1 MHQRLEDK
9 MAATTSWV
17 SYDNAPSFGVLQ
29 EDLPFVSLDLTNDI
43 KVVGL
48 KFHGSEID
56 YVDIFLQDKFADIY
70 YSDSTPNEYSVDLT
84 SKSISLEAAKFWTK
98 NVYAMATS
106 ADALSAAY
114 DNGTSGVGA
123 TLTNSGTQA
132 PLEIDGIKLSINDIV
147 FINYLSS
154 TNSAHYGIYTVTNL
168 GSDTT
173 DWVLTRT
180 EDTDSGKELLD
191 MVVVVTAGTSYA
203 GTNWKIDNTS
213 ITVGTTGLT
222 FTEITSTADLE
233 ANVTW
238 TELIAESAGSMVRFS
253 VNKTIDDRTL
263 RLDRKFEAYSY
274 KIALRLTTSLTNFQ
288 VRNWKLNTEFKTIV
302 PETSSRPVKIFSSPD
317 FPVLRQTMTVEY
329 YQPTTTSDNVTYS
342 TGKTWTSVDKIEV
355 FKQPIGGVITP
366 VSANTYVAN
375 GTLGTI
381 SFLVAQLSTDV
392 ITVTVSKPL
401 TTEQTTT
408 PI

>member
-1 MHQRLEDK
+1 

-17 SYDNAPSFGVLQ
+17 SYENEPSFGVLQ

-70 YSDSTPNEYSVDLT
+70 YSDATPNEYSVDLT
-84 SKSISLEAAKFWTK
+84 SKSISLEIAKFWTK
-98 NVYAMATS
+98 NVYVMATS
-106 ADALSAAY
+106 SDALSATY

-132 PLEIDGIKLSINDIV
+132 ALEIDGIKLSINDIV
-147 FINYLSS
+147 FIKYLSS

-191 MVVVVTAGTSYA
+191 MVVVVTVGTSYA

-222 FTEITSTADLE
+222 FTQITSTASLE
-233 ANVTW
+233 SNLTW
-238 TELIAESAGSMVRFS
+238 TELIAESGGSMVRFS
-253 VNKTIDDRTL
+253 VNKTSDDRTL

-274 KIALRLTTSLTNFQ
+274 KMALRLTTSLANFQ

-329 YQPTTTSDNVTYS
+329 YQPTTTSDNVTYT

-366 VSANTYVAN
+366 VSSNTYVAN

>member
-1 MHQRLEDK
+1 

-48 KFHGSEID
+48 KFHGSEVD

-84 SKSISLEAAKFWTK
+84 TKTISLQAAKFWTK

-106 ADALSAAY
+106 ADALSATY
-114 DNGTSGVGA
+114 NNGTAGVGA

-132 PLEIDGIKLSINDIV
+132 ALEIDGIKLSINDIV
-147 FINYLSS
+147 FIKYLSS

-173 DWVLTRT
+173 NWVLTRT
-180 EDTDSGKELLD
+180 EDTDAGKELLD
-191 MVVVVTAGTSYA
+191 MIVVVTAGTSNA
-203 GTNWKIDNTS
+203 GTNWKINNTS

-222 FTEITSTADLE
+222 FTQITSTADLE
-233 ANVTW
+233 SNVTW
-238 TELIAESAGSMVRFS
+238 TELIAESSGSMVRFS
-253 VNKTIDDRTL
+253 VNKTANDRTL
-263 RLDRKFEAYSY
+263 RLDRKFETYSY
-274 KIALRLTTSLTNFQ
+274 KIALRLTTSLANFQ
-288 VRNWKLNTEFKTIV
+288 VRNWKLNTEFKTII

-355 FKQPIGGVITP
+355 FKQPSGGVITP
-366 VSANTYVAN
+366 VSANAYVAN
-375 GTLGTI
+375 GMLGTI
-381 SFLVAQLSTDV
+381 SFLLAQLPTDT
-392 ITVTVSKPL
+392 ITVTISRPL

>member
-1 MHQRLEDK
+1 

-17 SYDNAPSFGVLQ
+17 SYENEPSFGVLQ

-70 YSDSTPNEYSVDLT
+70 YSDATPNEYSVDLT
-84 SKSISLEAAKFWTK
+84 SKSISLEIAKFWTK
-98 NVYAMATS
+98 NVYVMATS
-106 ADALSAAY
+106 ADALSATY

-132 PLEIDGIKLSINDIV
+132 ALEIDGIKLSINDIV
-147 FINYLSS
+147 FIKYLSS

-191 MVVVVTAGTSYA
+191 MVVVVTVGTSYA

-213 ITVGTTGLT
+213 ITVGATGLT
-222 FTEITSTADLE
+222 FTQITSTASLE
-233 ANVTW
+233 SNLTW
-238 TELIAESAGSMVRFS
+238 TELIAESGGSMVRFS
-253 VNKTIDDRTL
+253 VNKTSDDRTL

-274 KIALRLTTSLTNFQ
+274 KMALRLTTSLANFQ

-329 YQPTTTSDNVTYS
+329 YQPTTTSDNVTYT

-366 VSANTYVAN
+366 VSSNTYVAN

>member
-1 MHQRLEDK
+1 

-84 SKSISLEAAKFWTK
+84 LKSISLEAAKFWTK

-106 ADALSAAY
+106 ADALSATY
-114 DNGTSGVGA
+114 DNGASGVGA

-147 FINYLSS
+147 FIKYLSS

-173 DWVLTRT
+173 NWVLTRT

-203 GTNWKIDNTS
+203 GTNWKINNTS

-238 TELIAESAGSMVRFS
+238 TELIAESTGSMVRFS
-253 VNKTIDDRTL
+253 VNKTANDRTL

-274 KIALRLTTSLTNFQ
+274 KIALRLTTSLANFQ

-355 FKQPIGGVITP
+355 FKQSSGGAITP

-375 GTLGTI
+375 GMLGTI
-381 SFLVAQLSTDV
+381 SFLVAQLPTDT
-392 ITVTVSKPL
+392 ITVTISRPL

>member
-1 MHQRLEDK
+1 

-48 KFHGSEID
+48 KFHGSEVD

-84 SKSISLEAAKFWTK
+84 TKTISLQAAKFWTK

-106 ADALSAAY
+106 ADALSATY
-114 DNGTSGVGA
+114 DNGSSGVGA

-132 PLEIDGIKLSINDIV
+132 PLEIDGIKLSVNDIV
-147 FINYLSS
+147 FIKYLSS
-154 TNSAHYGIYTVTNL
+154 TTSAHYGVYTVTNL

-173 DWVLTRT
+173 NWILTRT
-180 EDTDSGKELLD
+180 EDTDAGKELLD
-191 MVVVVTAGTSYA
+191 MIVVVTAGTTYA
-203 GTNWKIDNTS
+203 GTNWKINNTS
-213 ITVGTTGLT
+213 ITVGSTGLT
-222 FTEITSTADLE
+222 FTQITSTAVLE
-233 ANVTW
+233 SNLTW
-238 TELIAESAGSMVRFS
+238 TELIAESSGSMVRFS
-253 VNKTIDDRTL
+253 VNKTANDRSL

-274 KIALRLTTSLTNFQ
+274 KIALRLTTSLANFQ

-329 YQPTTTSDNVTYS
+329 YQPTTTSDNVTYT

-355 FKQPIGGVITP
+355 FKQPSGGVITP
-366 VSANTYVAN
+366 VSANTYIAN
-375 GTLGTI
+375 GISGTI
-381 SFLVAQLSTDV
+381 SFLVAQLPTDT
-392 ITVTVSKPL
+392 ITITISRPL

>member
-1 MHQRLEDK
+1 

-132 PLEIDGIKLSINDIV
+132 ALEIDGIKLSINDIV

-173 DWVLTRT
+173 NWVLTRT

-191 MVVVVTAGTSYA
+191 MIVVVTAGTSYA

-381 SFLVAQLSTDV
+381 SFLVTQLPTDT
-392 ITVTVSKPL
+392 ITVTISRPL

>member
-1 MHQRLEDK
+1 

-17 SYDNAPSFGVLQ
+17 SYENEPSFGVLQ

-70 YSDSTPNEYSVDLT
+70 YSDATPNEYSVDLT
-84 SKSISLEAAKFWTK
+84 SKSISLEIAKFWTK
-98 NVYAMATS
+98 NVYVMATS
-106 ADALSAAY
+106 SDALSATY

-132 PLEIDGIKLSINDIV
+132 ALEIDGIKLSINDIV
-147 FINYLSS
+147 FIKYLSS

-191 MVVVVTAGTSYA
+191 MVVVVTVGTSYA
-203 GTNWKIDNTS
+203 GNNWKIDNTS

-222 FTEITSTADLE
+222 FTQITSTASLE
-233 ANVTW
+233 SNLTW
-238 TELIAESAGSMVRFS
+238 TELIAESGGSMVRFS
-253 VNKTIDDRTL
+253 VNKTSDDRTL

-274 KIALRLTTSLTNFQ
+274 KMALRLTTSLANFQ

-329 YQPTTTSDNVTYS
+329 YQPTTTSDNVTYT

-366 VSANTYVAN
+366 VSSNTYVAN

>member
-1 MHQRLEDK
+1 

-70 YSDSTPNEYSVDLT
+70 YSDATPNEYSVDLT

-98 NVYAMATS
+98 NAYAMATS
-106 ADALSAAY
+106 ADALSATY

-132 PLEIDGIKLSINDIV
+132 PLEIDGIKLSVNDIV

-154 TNSAHYGIYTVTNL
+154 TSNAHYGIYTVTNL

-173 DWVLTRT
+173 NWVLTRT
-180 EDTDSGKELLD
+180 EDTDAGKELLD
-191 MVVVVTAGTSYA
+191 MVVVVTAGTANA

-213 ITVGTTGLT
+213 ITVGSTGLT

-233 ANVTW
+233 SNLTW
-238 TELIAESAGSMVRFS
+238 TELIAESTGSMVRFS

-263 RLDRKFEAYSY
+263 RLDRKFETYSY

-342 TGKTWTSVDKIEV
+342 TGKTWTSIDKIEV

-375 GTLGTI
+375 GVLGTI
-381 SFLVAQLSTDV
+381 SFLVAQLSTDT
-392 ITVTVSKPL
+392 ITVTISRPL

>member
-1 MHQRLEDK
+1 

-84 SKSISLEAAKFWTK
+84 LKSISLEAAKFWTK

-106 ADALSAAY
+106 ADALSATY
-114 DNGTSGVGA
+114 DNGASGVGA

-147 FINYLSS
+147 FIKYLSS

-173 DWVLTRT
+173 NWVLTRT

-203 GTNWKIDNTS
+203 GTNWKINNTS

-238 TELIAESAGSMVRFS
+238 TELIAESTGSMVRFS
-253 VNKTIDDRTL
+253 VNKTANDRTL

-274 KIALRLTTSLTNFQ
+274 KIALRLTTSLANFQ

-355 FKQPIGGVITP
+355 FKQPSGGVITP
-366 VSANTYVAN
+366 VSANAYVAN
-375 GTLGTI
+375 GMLGTI
-381 SFLVAQLSTDV
+381 SFLLAQLPTDT
-392 ITVTVSKPL
+392 ITVTISRPL

>member
-1 MHQRLEDK
+1 

-48 KFHGSEID
+48 KFHGSEVD

-84 SKSISLEAAKFWTK
+84 TKTISLQAAKFWTK

-106 ADALSAAY
+106 ADALSATY
-114 DNGTSGVGA
+114 DNGTAGVGA

-132 PLEIDGIKLSINDIV
+132 ALEIDGIKLSINDIV
-147 FINYLSS
+147 FIKYLSS

-173 DWVLTRT
+173 NWVLTRT
-180 EDTDSGKELLD
+180 EDTDAGKELLD
-191 MVVVVTAGTSYA
+191 MIVVVTAGTSNA
-203 GTNWKIDNTS
+203 GTNWKINNTS

-222 FTEITSTADLE
+222 FTQITSTADLE
-233 ANVTW
+233 SNITW
-238 TELIAESAGSMVRFS
+238 TELIAESSGSMVRFS
-253 VNKTIDDRTL
+253 VNKTANDRTL
-263 RLDRKFEAYSY
+263 RLDRKFETYSY
-274 KIALRLTTSLTNFQ
+274 KIALRLTTSLANFQ
-288 VRNWKLNTEFKTIV
+288 VRNWKLNTEFKTII

-355 FKQPIGGVITP
+355 FKQPSGGVITP
-366 VSANTYVAN
+366 VSANAYVAN
-375 GTLGTI
+375 GMLGTI
-381 SFLVAQLSTDV
+381 SFLLAQLPTDT
-392 ITVTVSKPL
+392 ITVTISRPL

>member
-132 PLEIDGIKLSINDIV
+132 ALEIDGIKLSINDIV

-173 DWVLTRT
+173 NWVLTRT

-191 MVVVVTAGTSYA
+191 MIVVVTAGTSYA

-381 SFLVAQLSTDV
+381 SFLVTQLPTDT
-392 ITVTVSKPL
+392 ITVTISRPL

>member
-1 MHQRLEDK
+1 

-70 YSDSTPNEYSVDLT
+70 YSDATPNEYSVDLT
-84 SKSISLEAAKFWTK
+84 LKSITLEAAKFWTK
-98 NVYAMATS
+98 DVYAMATS
-106 ADALSAAY
+106 TDALSASY

-123 TLTNSGTQA
+123 TLTNSGTKA

-173 DWVLTRT
+173 NWILTRT
-180 EDTDSGKELLD
+180 EDTDAGKELLD
-191 MVVVVTAGTSYA
+191 MIVVVTAGTSQA
-203 GTNWKIDNTS
+203 NTNWKIDNTS

-233 ANVTW
+233 SNVTW
-238 TELIAESAGSMVRFS
+238 TNLIAESLGSMVRFS
-253 VNKTIDDRTL
+253 VNKTADDRTL

-274 KIALRLTTSLTNFQ
+274 KIALRLTTSLANFQ

-329 YQPTTTSDNVTYS
+329 YQPTTTGDNVTYA
-342 TGKTWTSVDKIEV
+342 TGKTWTSADKIEV
-355 FKQPIGGVITP
+355 FKQPTGGVITP

-381 SFLVAQLSTDV
+381 SFLVAQLPTDS
-392 ITVTVSKPL
+392 ITVTISRPL
-401 TTEQTTT
+401 SSEQTTT

>member
-1 MHQRLEDK
+1 

-381 SFLVAQLSTDV
+381 SFLVTQLPTDT
-392 ITVTVSKPL
+392 ITVTISRPL

>member
-1 MHQRLEDK
+1 

-70 YSDSTPNEYSVDLT
+70 YSDATPNEYSVDLT
-84 SKSISLEAAKFWTK
+84 TKSISLEAAKFWTK

-106 ADALSAAY
+106 TDALSATY

-132 PLEIDGIKLSINDIV
+132 ALEIDGIKLSINDIV
-147 FINYLSS
+147 FIKYLSS

-173 DWVLTRT
+173 NWVLTRT

-191 MVVVVTAGTSYA
+191 MIVVVTAGTSYA
-203 GTNWKIDNTS
+203 GTNWKINNTS

-222 FTEITSTADLE
+222 FTQITSTASLE
-233 ANVTW
+233 SNLTW
-238 TELIAESAGSMVRFS
+238 TELIAESGGSMVRFS
-253 VNKTIDDRTL
+253 VNKTINDRTL
-263 RLDRKFEAYSY
+263 RLDRKFETYSY
-274 KIALRLTTSLTNFQ
+274 KIALRLTTSLANFQ

-355 FKQPIGGVITP
+355 FKQPVGGVITP
-366 VSANTYVAN
+366 VSANTYVTN
-375 GTLGTI
+375 GILGTI
-381 SFLVAQLSTDV
+381 SFLVTQASTDA
-392 ITVTVSKPL
+392 ITVTISRPL

>member
-1 MHQRLEDK
+1 

-84 SKSISLEAAKFWTK
+84 TKSISLEAAKFWTK

-106 ADALSAAY
+106 SDALSATY
-114 DNGTSGVGA
+114 DNGSSGVGA

-132 PLEIDGIKLSINDIV
+132 PLEIDGIKLSINDVV
-147 FINYLSS
+147 FIKYLSS

-168 GSDTT
+168 GSATT
-173 DWVLTRT
+173 NWVLTRT
-180 EDTDSGKELLD
+180 EDADSGKELLD
-191 MVVVVTAGTSYA
+191 MVVVVTAGTTYA
-203 GTNWKIDNTS
+203 GTNWKINNTS
-213 ITVGTTGLT
+213 ITVGTTNLT
-222 FTEITSTADLE
+222 FTQITSTADLE
-233 ANVTW
+233 SNVTW
-238 TELIAESAGSMVRFS
+238 TELIAESTGSMVRFS
-253 VNKTIDDRTL
+253 VNKTANDRTL
-263 RLDRKFEAYSY
+263 RLDRKFETYSY

-288 VRNWKLNTEFKTIV
+288 IRNWKLNTEFKTII

-317 FPVLRQTMTVEY
+317 FPVLRQTMSVEY

-342 TGKTWTSVDKIEV
+342 TGKTWTSADKIEV
-355 FKQPIGGVITP
+355 FKQPLGGSITP
-366 VSANTYVAN
+366 VSANSYIAN
-375 GTLGTI
+375 GLSGTI
-381 SFLVAQLSTDV
+381 SFLVAQLSTDT
-392 ITVTVSKPL
+392 ITVTISRPL

>member
-1 MHQRLEDK
+1 

-48 KFHGSEID
+48 KFHGSEVD

-84 SKSISLEAAKFWTK
+84 TKTISLQAAKFWTK

-106 ADALSAAY
+106 ADALSAIY
-114 DNGTSGVGA
+114 DNGTAGVGA

-132 PLEIDGIKLSINDIV
+132 ALEIDGIKLSINDIV
-147 FINYLSS
+147 FIKYLSS

-173 DWVLTRT
+173 NWVLTRT
-180 EDTDSGKELLD
+180 EDTDAGKELLD
-191 MVVVVTAGTSYA
+191 MIVVVTAGTSNA
-203 GTNWKIDNTS
+203 GTNWKINNTS

-222 FTEITSTADLE
+222 FTQITSTADLE
-233 ANVTW
+233 SNVTW
-238 TELIAESAGSMVRFS
+238 TELIAESSGSMVRFS
-253 VNKTIDDRTL
+253 VNKTANDRTL
-263 RLDRKFEAYSY
+263 RLDRKFETYSY
-274 KIALRLTTSLTNFQ
+274 KIALRLTTSLANFQ
-288 VRNWKLNTEFKTIV
+288 VRNWKLNTEFKTII

-355 FKQPIGGVITP
+355 FKQPSGGVITP
-366 VSANTYVAN
+366 VSANAYVAN
-375 GTLGTI
+375 GMLGTI
-381 SFLVAQLSTDV
+381 SFLLAQLPTDT
-392 ITVTVSKPL
+392 ITVTISRPL

>member
-1 MHQRLEDK
+1 

-17 SYDNAPSFGVLQ
+17 SYENEPSFGVLQ

-70 YSDSTPNEYSVDLT
+70 YSDATPNEYSVDLT
-84 SKSISLEAAKFWTK
+84 SKSISLEIAKFWTK
-98 NVYAMATS
+98 NVYVMATS
-106 ADALSAAY
+106 ADALSATY

-132 PLEIDGIKLSINDIV
+132 ALEIDGIKLSINDIV
-147 FINYLSS
+147 FIKYLSS

-191 MVVVVTAGTSYA
+191 MVVVVTVGTSYA

-222 FTEITSTADLE
+222 FTQITSTASLE
-233 ANVTW
+233 SNLTW
-238 TELIAESAGSMVRFS
+238 TELIAESGGSMVRFS
-253 VNKTIDDRTL
+253 VNKTSDDRTL

-274 KIALRLTTSLTNFQ
+274 KMALRLTTSLANFQ

-329 YQPTTTSDNVTYS
+329 YQPTTTSDNVTYT

-366 VSANTYVAN
+366 VSSNTYVAN

>member
-1 MHQRLEDK
+1 

-48 KFHGSEID
+48 KFHGSEVD

-84 SKSISLEAAKFWTK
+84 TKTISLQAAKFWTK

-106 ADALSAAY
+106 ADALSATY
-114 DNGTSGVGA
+114 DNGTAGVGA

-132 PLEIDGIKLSINDIV
+132 ALEIDGIKLSINDIV
-147 FINYLSS
+147 FIKYLSS

-173 DWVLTRT
+173 NWVLTRT
-180 EDTDSGKELLD
+180 EDTDAGKELLD
-191 MVVVVTAGTSYA
+191 MIVVVTAGTSNA
-203 GTNWKIDNTS
+203 GTNWKINNTS

-222 FTEITSTADLE
+222 FTQITSTADLE
-233 ANVTW
+233 SNVTW
-238 TELIAESAGSMVRFS
+238 TELIAESSGSMVRFS
-253 VNKTIDDRTL
+253 VNKTANDRTL
-263 RLDRKFEAYSY
+263 RLDRKFETYSY
-274 KIALRLTTSLTNFQ
+274 KIALRLTTSLANFQ
-288 VRNWKLNTEFKTIV
+288 VRNWKLNTEFKTII

-355 FKQPIGGVITP
+355 FKQPSGGVITP
-366 VSANTYVAN
+366 VSANAYVAN
-375 GTLGTI
+375 GMLGTI
-381 SFLVAQLSTDV
+381 SFLLAQLPTDT
-392 ITVTVSKPL
+392 ITVTISRPL

>member
-1 MHQRLEDK
+1 

-84 SKSISLEAAKFWTK
+84 LKSISLEAAKFWTK

-106 ADALSAAY
+106 ADALSATY
-114 DNGTSGVGA
+114 DNGASGVGA

-147 FINYLSS
+147 FIKYLSS

-173 DWVLTRT
+173 NWVLTRT

-203 GTNWKIDNTS
+203 GTNWKINNTS

-238 TELIAESAGSMVRFS
+238 TELIAESTGSMVRFS
-253 VNKTIDDRTL
+253 VNKTANDRTL

-274 KIALRLTTSLTNFQ
+274 KIALRLTTSLANFQ

-355 FKQPIGGVITP
+355 FKQPSGGAITP

-375 GTLGTI
+375 GMLGTI
-381 SFLVAQLSTDV
+381 SFLVAQLPTDT
-392 ITVTVSKPL
+392 ITVTISRPL

>member
-1 MHQRLEDK
+1 

-17 SYDNAPSFGVLQ
+17 SYENEPSFGVLQ

-70 YSDSTPNEYSVDLT
+70 YSDATPNEYSVDLT
-84 SKSISLEAAKFWTK
+84 TKTISLEAAKFWTK

-106 ADALSAAY
+106 ADALSATY

-132 PLEIDGIKLSINDIV
+132 ALEIDGIKLSINDIV
-147 FINYLSS
+147 FIKYLSS

-191 MVVVVTAGTSYA
+191 MIVVVTAGTSYA
-203 GTNWKIDNTS
+203 GTNWKIGNTS

-222 FTEITSTADLE
+222 FTQITSTASLE
-233 ANVTW
+233 SNLTW
-238 TELIAESAGSMVRFS
+238 TELIAESGGSMVRFS
-253 VNKTIDDRTL
+253 VNKTIDNRTL

-274 KIALRLTTSLTNFQ
+274 KIALRLTTSLANFQ

-317 FPVLRQTMTVEY
+317 FPVLRQTMSVEY
-329 YQPTTTSDNVTYS
+329 YQPTTTTDNVTYS
-342 TGKTWTSVDKIEV
+342 TGKTWASVDKIEV

-375 GTLGTI
+375 GVSGTI
-381 SFLVAQLSTDV
+381 SFLVAQLSTDT
-392 ITVTVSKPL
+392 ITVTISRPL